1 VAEKFLTI
9 AFLAAIS
16 LSGLA
21 ITAISSGSHTSN
33 FANELQQHK
42 A

>member
-1 VAEKFLTI
+1 MAEKLFTI

-21 ITAISSGSHTSN
+21 ITAVTSGGH
-33 FANELQQHK
+33 AAPAAVVLVQRG
-42 A
+42 